1 MSHNQLVSPLTPET
15 LNQLSKAEL
24 VKIILTEQTIIE
36 KLQQEIDTLKLSNPL
51 DNNTSSQLG
60 STQLIK
66 PSETVKQKQP
76 SQSSHNPSSAQAQK
90 RNNSLVVSNQKKPNP
105 IKVTK
110 YVVQSPEF
118 KKLQAEQK
126 KNIQLLIENLL
137 VREEVTFKMIINC
150 LYDVGSVNFINKK
163 FTLKPMNQMMR
174 LIAKLSKPGF
184 RAIAFYWVRKNTP
197 AIITNWLLSKVKF

>member
-60 STQLIK
+60 SNQLSK

-76 SQSSHNPSSAQAQK
+76 SQSSHNPSSPQAQT
-90 RNNSLVVSNQKKPNP
+90 RNNSLVVSNQKKSNP

-150 LYDVGSVNFINKK
+150 LYDVGSVNFINKNS
-163 FTLKPMNQMMR
+163 P
-174 LIAKLSKPGF
+174 
-184 RAIAFYWVRKNTP
+184 
-197 AIITNWLLSKVKF
+197 